1 MISGFANILKETFT
15 EDAIVGRMG
24 GDEFI
29 VLLDDKDIHSHDHS
43 KEIKKYYE
51 ILERY
56 NRQEEN
62 FQFSASYGYA
72 DMEEIQ
78 SVDGVV
84 DSRKVYALADN
95 RMYEMKSQN
104 KDARH

>member
-1 MISGFANILKETFT
+1 MLQSSKFT
-15 EDAIVGRMG
+15 Q
-24 GDEFI
+24 
-29 VLLDDKDIHSHDHS
+29 SNQ
-43 KEIKKYYE
+43 KYQE

-62 FQFSASYGYA
+62 FQFSASFGYA

-78 SVDGVV
+78 PVDGVV

-95 RMYEMKSQN
+95 RMYEMKSKN

>member
-1 MISGFANILKETFT
+1 MDRPT
-15 EDAIVGRMG
+15 R
-24 GDEFI
+24 
-29 VLLDDKDIHSHDHS
+29 
-43 KEIKKYYE
+43 
-51 ILERY
+51 
-56 NRQEEN
+56 
-62 FQFSASYGYA
+62 ASYGYA

-78 SVDGVV
+78 PVDGVV